1 MRNEY
6 KMNPRFKILI
16 VEDEIITGMMLREEL
31 KRNRFSTIELVTTG
45 ENAIKSVKKNPP
57 DLILMDILLA
67 GKLNGV
73 DIIKEIQAFC
83 NIPVIFMTGFDD
95 KETKS
100 TALNLKPL
108 GFFNKPILINEL
120 LNTIHPL
127 AYPPC

>member
-1 MRNEY
+1 
-6 KMNPRFKILI
+6 MNPRFKILI